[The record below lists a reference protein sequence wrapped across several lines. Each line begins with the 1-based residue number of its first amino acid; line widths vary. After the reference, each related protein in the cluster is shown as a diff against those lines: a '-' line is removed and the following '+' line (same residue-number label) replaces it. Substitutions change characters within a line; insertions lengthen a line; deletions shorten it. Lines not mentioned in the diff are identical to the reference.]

1 MDSTG
6 DFPPS
11 YQYGDDNKALQ
22 ALAEDWPSSSAKS
35 LTTSWL
41 SFIDFQSHEQ
51 YPDAPAEFFR
61 SDLVTSIPHTET
73 LIPPLQAASAD
84 PTQDTNANRCSP
96 THGNATLQL
105 NPPGASDVPIPVQK
119 AQPSSPHRGVSRT
132 KYVLCLQS
140 TDDVYMLTRGN
151 RLRLHCRW
159 SGCAYNGTFGRK
171 ADLMRH
177 IDNTHVDPRAHRCL
191 CCGSL
196 FNRKDNLDKHLL
208 RVHAQN

>member
-1 MDSTG
+1 MDSTWA
-6 DFPPS
+6 FPPS
-11 YQYGDDNKALQ
+11 YQYGDNNKALQ

-35 LTTSWL
+35 LTTSRL
-41 SFIDFQSHEQ
+41 SFIDFQSYEQ

-84 PTQDTNANRCSP
+84 PTQDANANRCSP
-96 THGNATLQL
+96 IHGNATLQL
-105 NPPGASDVPIPVQK
+105 NPPSASDVPIAVQK
-119 AQPSSPHRGVSRT
+119 ALPSSSRRGVSRT
-132 KYVLCLQS
+132 K
-140 TDDVYMLTRGN
+140 
-151 RLRLHCRW
+151 LRLHCRW

-196 FNRKDNLDKHLL
+196 FNRKDNLDEHLL